1 MRLSLAVPLSVIAL
15 LASSPTLAQS
25 VGSPVVADTSAARQ
39 PTIYDGDYLTV
50 GLGVGYGPS
59 YEGSD
64 DDLIFPAGAVQGHFR
79 GIGINARAYGF
90 ALDLIDAAQN
100 DRLSFNL
107 GPVIRLR
114 RDRVSR
120 INDRVVSLLGKR
132 STAVELGVAAG
143 VTLNRPLT
151 GYDTLTA
158 NLDVTHDVA
167 GAHKGTLF
175 VPSLSYLTPV
185 SQGAAVFLSVSAEH
199 TSSRYADYYYSVSPV
214 GSLASG
220 LPVFRAGSGWK
231 NIGATAVGVIDLKGN
246 LADGGFA
253 LYVGGNYSRLLED
266 SKRSPI
272 VSIRGRASQLIGA
285 VGLGFTF

>member
-1 MRLSLAVPLSVIAL
+1 MRFSLAVTLSAIAV
-15 LASSPTLAQS
+15 LASSPAFAQS
-25 VGSPVVADTSAARQ
+25 AGTAVPATATTRA

-50 GLGVGYGPS
+50 GVGVGYGPS

-64 DDLIFPAGAVQGHFR
+64 DGLVFPAGAVQGHFR
-79 GIGINARAYGF
+79 GVGINARAYGF
-90 ALDLIDAAQN
+90 ALDLIDDGQN
-100 DRLSFNL
+100 DGLSFNV

-114 RDRVSR
+114 RDRTSR
-120 INDRVVSLLGKR
+120 IKDRVVSLLGKR

-158 NLDVTHDVA
+158 NVDVTYDVA
-167 GAHKGTLF
+167 GAHGGTL
-175 VPSLSYLTPV
+175 VAPSLSYLTPV

-199 TSSRYADYYYSVSPV
+199 ASSDYADYYYSVTPA
-214 GSLASG
+214 GSQASG

-231 NIGATAVGVIDLKGN
+231 NVGATAVGVIDLGGN

-253 LYVGGNYSRLLED
+253 LYFGGNYSRLLED

-272 VSIRGRASQLIGA
+272 VSIRGRASQFVGA
-285 VGLGFTF
+285 VGVGFTF